1 MTPGRDRPS
10 VLLRWY
16 LLRVAVAAIITLIL
30 LPVPSDAFVMQES
43 GHFSGTG
50 YHELSAS
57 GPMCSIVIQPA
68 NESLLEAGNGTV
80 WLVQLNGSLK
90 EVV

>member
-1 MTPGRDRPS
+1 MHYIA
-10 VLLRWY
+10 L
-16 LLRVAVAAIITLIL
+16 AVFATILIL
-30 LPVPSDAFVMQES
+30 ALVGLHSFADGFVMQES

-80 WLVQLNGSLK
+80 WLVQRNGSLK